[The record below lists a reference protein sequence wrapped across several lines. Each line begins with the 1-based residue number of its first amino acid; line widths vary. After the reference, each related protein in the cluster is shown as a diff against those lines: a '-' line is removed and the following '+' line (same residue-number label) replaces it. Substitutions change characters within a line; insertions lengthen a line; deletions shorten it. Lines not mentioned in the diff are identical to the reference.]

1 MGKIKLFFLPLHRL
15 HYVLNDLII
24 LSIDVQQEEI
34 LKKKETSA
42 GSHIDRNLNMLI
54 WAHTYTPNDITIG

>member
-15 HYVLNDLII
+15 HYVLNILSYIII

-34 LKKKETSA
+34 LERKRPLLGATQLET
-42 GSHIDRNLNMLI
+42 
-54 WAHTYTPNDITIG
+54 